1 MKCRGCH
8 QEFHVAPIGAAAACP
23 HCGWREASSRLSD
36 AAFPASHPAVDSRSR
51 AQDSLRQAREILDR
65 WQSSN
70 LFDRIS
76 TAAPLPPLPVS
87 SHRELKSPD
96 ARVVEAATPSEIN
109 RPESNAPSAP
119 APVVPELTAAV
130 KVEATASPAVGV
142 LVAGVME
149 APRPVTAVARSP
161 MQKSVDEPAP
171 AGKLQETSEKTDSP
185 GEPPAAASVP
195 NAPVEEPTSR
205 LDAALPQGDSVIR
218 NPTRRPPLHRRFHR
232 DRPPADR
239 PAPQEAIAMN
249 RQLRVDRPGAPDT
262 PEFDQPAV
270 VPQPSSVAPDTR
282 LVANSKPQSPGS
294 RRRIDTPQTFD
305 QLAGTDGRRIRT
317 GGLPQTRYIDEP
329 HHAGPRGPH
338 FEINVPRRSNLT
350 ALTGQ
355 FLAYLGVLG
364 LTVGTAVVIYGHFG
378 GHSEYTPTGWLVT
391 TVAQM
396 LLFLGVINLV
406 SGGIEQ
412 TNDDVSR
419 RINSLGEHLLRIEQ
433 VTADALRGPRI
444 PASAYTEQDQAEL
457 EEATD
462 AVMAEVRR

>member
-1 MKCRGCH
+1 MSG
-8 QEFHVAPIGAAAACP
+8 
-23 HCGWREASSRLSD
+23 
-36 AAFPASHPAVDSRSR
+36 AAFPASHSAVDSRSR

-65 WQSSN
+65 WQSSS
-70 LFDRIS
+70 LFDQIS
-76 TAAPLPPLPVS
+76 TAAPLPPLPDS
-87 SHRELKSPD
+87 SHREFKSPD
-96 ARVVEAATPSEIN
+96 ASVAKAATPPEFN
-109 RPESNAPSAP
+109 RPESNAPQTP
-119 APVVPELTAAV
+119 VPVVPELPAAV
-130 KVEATASPAVGV
+130 RVEAMACPAVGV

-149 APRPVTAVARSP
+149 APRPVSSVRRSP
-161 MQKSVDEPAP
+161 VQKPVDEPAP
-171 AGKLQETSEKTDSP
+171 AGKLQETPEKTDAPDAP
-185 GEPPAAASVP
+185 GEPPAAAIVP
-195 NAPVEEPTSR
+195 IAPVEEPTSR
-205 LDAALPQGDSVIR
+205 GDAALPQGDSVIR

-232 DRPPADR
+232 DRPPADS

-249 RQLRVDRPGAPDT
+249 RQLRVDRPGASET

-270 VPQPSSVAPDTR
+270 ASQPSSVAPDTR

-305 QLAGTDGRRIRT
+305 QLVGTDGRRIRT

-444 PASAYTEQDQAEL
+444 PASAYTEQDLAEL
-457 EEATD
+457 DEATD

>member
-1 MKCRGCH
+1 MSG
-8 QEFHVAPIGAAAACP
+8 
-23 HCGWREASSRLSD
+23 
-36 AAFPASHPAVDSRSR
+36 AAFPASPLAVDSRSR

-70 LFDRIS
+70 LFDQIS
-76 TAAPLPPLPVS
+76 TAAPLPALPVS

-96 ARVVEAATPSEIN
+96 ASVVEAATPSEIN
-109 RPESNAPSAP
+109 RSESNVPPAPV
-119 APVVPELTAAV
+119 PVVPELTAAV

-149 APRPVTAVARSP
+149 APRPASPVVKAPVQKPVAER
-161 MQKSVDEPAP
+161 VA
-171 AGKLQETSEKTDSP
+171 AGNLQDSP
-185 GEPPAAASVP
+185 DREISSVEPQAEIAAP
-195 NAPVEEPTSR
+195 IAPVEEPT
-205 LDAALPQGDSVIR
+205 LPGDTAVPQRDSVTR
-218 NPTRRPPLHRRFHR
+218 SPVRRPPLHRRFHR
-232 DRPPADR
+232 DRPPTVT
-239 PAPQEAIAMN
+239 PVPQEATSMN

-270 VPQPSSVAPDTR
+270 VSQPSSVAPDTR

-433 VTADALRGPRI
+433 VTANALRGPRI
-444 PASAYTEQDQAEL
+444 PASAYTDQERAEL
-457 EEATD
+457 DEATD